1 MDAQQIL
8 DMLLKSGQELA
19 EKGKTLAEAKLNIP
33 EDPAARQTMLSGA
46 GKGAL
51 AAGALAVLLGTG
63 AGRKLTATSLKLGSL
78 AAIGTVAYKAFQ
90 DWQKQQSGQA
100 IESSKP
106 VTELSG
112 QAGDQRSKAL
122 LRAMI
127 ASAKADGH
135 IDDNERALL
144 TQQIEKLQVDP
155 SAAAFITEELNK
167 PLDVKAVAAGAD
179 SPAAAAEIYLLSRL
193 VIDVDSDQER
203 SYLEQLA
210 KELGLASELVA
221 QLEEQAKA
229 A

>member
-19 EKGKTLAEAKLNIP
+19 EKGKTLAEAKLQIP
-33 EDPAARQTMLSGA
+33 EDPAARQAMFSGA

-51 AAGALAVLLGTG
+51 AAGALALLLGTG
-63 AGRKLTATSLKLGSL
+63 AGRKLTASSLKLGSL

-90 DWQKQQSGQA
+90 DWQSQQSGQA

-106 VTELSG
+106 VSELSG
-112 QAGDQRSKAL
+112 QASDQRSKAL

-127 ASAKADGH
+127 AAAKADGH
-135 IDDNERALL
+135 IDDNERNLL
-144 TQQIEKLQVDP
+144 TQQIEKLHVDP
-155 SAAAFITEELNK
+155 SAAAFITEELAK

-193 VIDVDSDQER
+193 VIDVDSDEER
-203 SYLEQLA
+203 NYLAQLA
-210 KELGLASELVA
+210 QELKLAPDLVT
-221 QLEEQAKA
+221 QLDNQAKPA
-229 A
+229 